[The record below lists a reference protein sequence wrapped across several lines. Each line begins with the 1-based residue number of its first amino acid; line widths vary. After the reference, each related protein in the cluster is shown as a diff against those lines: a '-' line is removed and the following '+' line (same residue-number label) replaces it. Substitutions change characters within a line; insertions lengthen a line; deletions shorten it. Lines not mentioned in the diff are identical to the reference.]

1 MLPWQSR
8 TFASSA
14 LPSTATGVA
23 TTTRAQVKGYRKA
36 PTFVRRHLIPT
47 NVPMS
52 LIEVGWEAV
61 RPRGLCREHL
71 EERGFDLFI
80 GIWRY
85 EQGIHLVN
93 NLQRDIR

>member
-1 MLPWQSR
+1 M
-8 TFASSA
+8 AV
-14 LPSTATGVA
+14 GVA

-61 RPRGLCREHL
+61 RPRGLCRELL
-71 EERGFDLFI
+71 EERSFDLFI
-80 GIWRY
+80 GNGAMSKAFIWLITFR
-85 EQGIHLVN
+85 GTFAKTSSDPSTPSGV
-93 NLQRDIR
+93 